1 MENLD
6 VHIVGIGNLGSS
18 LVSGLNN
25 ANKDLSL
32 YLYDQNPKLSS
43 LYDLPV
49 NNEID
54 SINTGV
60 LILCIKPKD
69 IQDFIKANLNK
80 ISEDVLICT
89 VLAGVEIKYLEQYF
103 ANRIIRLMPNLS
115 IKNNSG
121 FIPYTKNY
129 NEDYLSFLS
138 ILNELGETSEY
149 DESLFHVITSI
160 YGSGPAWYFELSAKI
175 VDAATSSGLDNSEA
189 NKIVRELVKSLPS
202 LLSNDEFTK
211 TVDKIKSPNGTTE
224 AGLDSLENDSFDK
237 IILNAINSATNRS
250 KTISQEIAND

>member
-43 LYDLPV
+43 LHDLPV
-49 NNEID
+49 KNEID

-69 IQDFIKANLNK
+69 IQDFIKANINK

-160 YGSGPAWYFELSAKI
+160 YGLSLI
-175 VDAATSSGLDNSEA
+175 H
-189 NKIVRELVKSLPS
+189 I
-202 LLSNDEFTK
+202 
-211 TVDKIKSPNGTTE
+211 
-224 AGLDSLENDSFDK
+224 
-237 IILNAINSATNRS
+237 
-250 KTISQEIAND
+250 